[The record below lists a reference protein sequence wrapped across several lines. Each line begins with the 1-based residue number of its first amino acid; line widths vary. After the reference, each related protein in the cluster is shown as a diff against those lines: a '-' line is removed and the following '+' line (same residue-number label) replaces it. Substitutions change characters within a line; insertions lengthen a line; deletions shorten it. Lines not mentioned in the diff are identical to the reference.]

1 MNKIV
6 LARRLRIVAAL
17 CVATASSA
25 AAVAQAQAP
34 AGSAPG
40 AQDKASRIRELEE
53 GFRCVVCQNQTL
65 ADSNAELAGDLR
77 GKIVEQVER
86 GATDAQVRDYMVQRY
101 GDFVLYK
108 PPVKPLTWLLWFGP
122 FALLGLGAFVL
133 VRIVACRRVM
143 HARPLT
149 GGERRR
155 VDALLSHASEDVAP

>member
-1 MNKIV
+1 MN
-6 LARRLRIVAAL
+6 RIGHSRGWLVVAVL
-17 CVATASSA
+17 CVTLAG
-25 AAVAQAQAP
+25 QAAP
-34 AGSAPG
+34 AAPVPVDAG
-40 AQDKASRIRELEE
+40 AGAHDNAARIRELEE

-122 FALLGLGAFVL
+122 FALLGLGAFAL
-133 VRIVACRRVM
+133 VRIVARRRAM
-143 HARPLT
+143 RARPLT
-149 GGERRR
+149 GDERRR
-155 VDALLSHASEDVAP
+155 VDALLSHASRDIAP